1 MRPHGGL
8 RCLHQAM
15 RPDSHQGVQSQQR
28 RGCAQDRQIGPLP
41 LRFDTKVLT
50 GFLKRCLQP
59 PTANKEAEDGRGFTI
74 EIGAKKGL
82 RVTIAGRIAH
92 QYPADRGPEQLCI
105 SLRCRLPP
113 SDRAGR
119 ALRHPERAYVL
130 SQPWAEV

>member
-15 RPDSHQGVQSQQR
+15 CPDGHQGVQSQQR

-41 LRFDTKVLT
+41 LRLDTKVLT
-50 GFLKRCLQP
+50 SFLKRCLQP
-59 PTANKEAEDGRGFTI
+59 PTANEKAEDGCGFTI

-92 QYPADRGPEQLCI
+92 YPGLCTKVGEHVCKPLI
-105 SLRCRLPP
+105 
-113 SDRAGR
+113 
-119 ALRHPERAYVL
+119 
-130 SQPWAEV
+130 